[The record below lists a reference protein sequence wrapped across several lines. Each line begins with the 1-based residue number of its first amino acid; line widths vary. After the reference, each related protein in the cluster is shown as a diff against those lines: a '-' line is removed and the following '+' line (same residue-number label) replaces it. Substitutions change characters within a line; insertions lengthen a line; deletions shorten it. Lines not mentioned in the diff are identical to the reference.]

1 MLDAVNFLSS
11 HPEIDEL
18 LIVAGK
24 ESSSEMIC
32 DCCRVAKLKKI
43 TICYY
48 TDSQK
53 ELFEKELEW
62 FSLTESWFQ
71 PETWNS
77 ILLRDLA
84 SFQKEYNSFAVL
96 FDALNHLDEI
106 RRLVILE
113 PIYLIGTINRSEMTV
128 FPIWEAFRKC
138 SDYIHIQSLLP
149 NHRDEIL
156 DWKRN
161 SDSNLELS
169 VIFPVYNVAPYL
181 QQCIESIMQWDADY
195 VEYLFVDD
203 GSPDNS
209 AEIIS
214 AYAQKD
220 NRIKLLRKENGGC
233 ASARQF
239 GLEHASGR
247 YVGFVDPD
255 DFIDPTMF
263 KKLFMRALSG
273 SYEISYCGYKELYE
287 TTGTVRNIE
296 DLMGWPYN
304 EGTSDRKAINA
315 LIAFRRIAIWRGI
328 YLKEMLDRNGIH
340 FYTDIRRFDDLP
352 FKVETFAV
360 ANSVV
365 CVPEYLYYY
374 RMARPGQD
382 VSADDERLYVH
393 FQIFHYLDQFI
404 RKLGDKE
411 QLEYLQVVKIQT
423 HQWALEKIKKQFIR
437 EYVKR
442 AKVDMLSNLTA
453 FESIIIAK
461 KYTDKRNRRYNSAL
475 CYGQV
480 LAVKALTRHGNR
492 NDKKREHQLSELRKL
507 AQKR

>member
-1 MLDAVNFLSS
+1 MLDAVHYLSTHS
-11 HPEIDEL
+11 EIDEL
-18 LIVAGK
+18 LIVVGNG
-24 ESSSEMIC
+24 SSGALIC
-32 DCCRVAKLKKI
+32 DCCRTTKLKKI
-43 TICYY
+43 TICYS
-48 TDSQK
+48 TESQK

-62 FSLTESWFQ
+62 FFLNESWFL
-71 PETWNS
+71 PEAQNS
-77 ILLRDLA
+77 ILLSDLA
-84 SFQKEYNSFAVL
+84 SFQKEYDSFAVL
-96 FDALNHLDEI
+96 FDALKRHDEI
-106 RRLVILE
+106 RRFTILE
-113 PIYLIGTINRSEMTV
+113 PKYLIGTIDRNELTV

-138 SDYIHIQSLLP
+138 SDFIHIQSWQP
-149 NHRDEIL
+149 NHRDETL
-156 DWKRN
+156 EWRRSYN
-161 SDSNLELS
+161 SNVELS

-181 QQCIESIMQWDADY
+181 QQCIESIMQWEADY

-209 AEIIS
+209 SEIIS
-214 AYAQKD
+214 AFAKKD
-220 NRIKLLRKENGGC
+220 KRIKLLRKENGGC

-239 GLEHASGR
+239 GLEHACGR
-247 YVGFVDPD
+247 YIGFVDPD

-263 KKLFMRALSG
+263 KKLFMRAISG

-287 TTGTVRNIE
+287 SNGAVKNVD

-304 EGTSDRKAINA
+304 EGTTDRKAINE

-328 YLKEMLDRNGIH
+328 YLRDMIDRNGIH

-352 FKVETFAV
+352 FKVETLAV

-393 FQIFHYLDQFI
+393 FPIFRYLDEFI
-404 RKLGDKE
+404 RRIGDNE
-411 QLEYLQVVKIQT
+411 QIKYLQVVKIQT
-423 HQWALEKIKKQFIR
+423 HRWALEKIKKQFVR

-453 FESIIIAK
+453 FESSIVAK
-461 KYTDKRNRRYNSAL
+461 QYTSKRDRWFNSAL
-475 CYGQV
+475 CHGHV
-480 LAVKALTRHGNR
+480 LAIRILIKHR
-492 NDKKREHQLSELRKL
+492 NKMDKKRERQVSELRKL
-507 AQKR
+507 LPKS

>member
-287 TTGTVRNIE
+287 ATGTVRNIE
-296 DLMGWPYN
+296 DWMGWPYN

-374 RMARPGQD
+374 RMSRPGQD

-393 FQIFHYLDQFI
+393 FQIFKNLEKFI
-404 RKLGDKE
+404 VKGGSNE
-411 QLEYLQVVKIQT
+411 QLEYLQIVKLQT
-423 HQWALEKIKKQFIR
+423 HKWALEKIQKQYVP

-442 AKVDMLSNLTA
+442 AKEDMLSNLSV
-453 FESIIIAK
+453 FESGIIAK
-461 KYTDKRNRRYNSAL
+461 KYLKKRDQLFNSAL
-475 CYGQV
+475 CHGWILAIKYLIRHKEEKDKRRENQLTV
-480 LAVKALTRHGNR
+480 LRRLVN
-492 NDKKREHQLSELRKL
+492 KR
-507 AQKR
+507 

>member
-96 FDALNHLDEI
+96 FEALNHLDEI

-113 PIYLIGTINRSEMTV
+113 PRFLIGTINRSEMTV

-161 SDSNLELS
+161 PDSDLELS

-181 QQCIESIMQWDADY
+181 QQCIDSIMQWEADY

-374 RMARPGQD
+374 RMSRPGQD

-393 FQIFHYLDQFI
+393 FQIFKNLEKFI
-404 RKLGDKE
+404 VKGGSNE
-411 QLEYLQVVKIQT
+411 QLEYLQIVKLQT
-423 HQWALEKIKKQFIR
+423 HKWALEKIQKQYVP

-442 AKVDMLSNLTA
+442 AKEDMLSNLSV
-453 FESIIIAK
+453 FESGIIAK
-461 KYTDKRNRRYNSAL
+461 KYLKKRDQLFNSAL
-475 CYGQV
+475 CHGWILAIKYLIRHKEEKDKRRENQLTV
-480 LAVKALTRHGNR
+480 LRRLVN
-492 NDKKREHQLSELRKL
+492 KR
-507 AQKR
+507 